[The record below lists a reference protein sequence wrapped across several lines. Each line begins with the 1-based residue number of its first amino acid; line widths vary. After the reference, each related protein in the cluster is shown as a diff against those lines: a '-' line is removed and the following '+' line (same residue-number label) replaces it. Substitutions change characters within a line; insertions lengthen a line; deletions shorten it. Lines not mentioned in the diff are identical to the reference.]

1 MTPNG
6 QKRPQEN
13 FMLKKLLRLILRAPS
28 HAAVSG
34 GWIPLLRTA
43 LSVIR
48 QEGLGSFFIK
58 LNRLLGFPSQVSHSA
73 ASVKS
78 VDVQRFSAAEAAS
91 VAVALGFQNH
101 ANPRVSIIVPVF
113 NQFILTIECLAA
125 IKRHPQMTSFELLLV
140 DDASTDE
147 TKTVLPSISGLQYL
161 RNVSNLGYLHSCN
174 SAIQLARG
182 DYVYF
187 LNNDTQVQKD
197 WLDPLVARLDAMP
210 TIGVVGSML
219 LFPDGRLQEAGAR
232 LITPADKN
240 QGELIGE
247 LIGLGCATS
256 DPSYQFAREVEYCS
270 GASLMVRRDLL
281 TTMDGLDTRYAPA
294 YFEDADLAYS
304 ARRAGYRVYYEPL
317 SEVVHHLSASVSR
330 NSNYKKNLVARN
342 AKAFLNKWD
351 NEITLNR
358 RIRSIAFYL
367 PQYHPIPENDEWWGK
382 GFTEWANVTKAKPN
396 FTDHY
401 QPHVPSELG
410 FYDLRVPEIR
420 EEQANLAKEYGVS
433 GFCYYYYWFN
443 GKRLLSRPLDEILS
457 TGQPDFPFCLCWAN
471 ENWTR
476 TWDGQD
482 SHILIAQD
490 HSLEDDIAFIQGLFP
505 ALRDSRYIRIDGKP
519 LILIYKVALLPD
531 AAQTALTWRD
541 QCRAAGIGEIYLACV
556 HNSANP
562 ALNANPKVI
571 GLDAAVEF
579 PPSGKGVTKSTPHQL
594 LNVKFRGLC
603 YDYIAT
609 IKNFMQAKCPPY
621 VFFRGVMPS
630 WDNTARRQDSGH
642 IFLGSGPEAYAQ
654 WLESAAEWTA
664 RMHVG
669 DERIVFINA
678 WNEWAE
684 GNHLEPDK
692 KYGRA
697 YLEATRTVMQ
707 RYIRGDR

>member
-1 MTPNG
+1 
-6 QKRPQEN
+6 
-13 FMLKKLLRLILRAPS
+13 MLKKLLRLILKAPS

-34 GWIPLLRTA
+34 GWVPLLQTA

-48 QEGLGSFFIK
+48 QEGLGGFLVK
-58 LNRLLGFPSQVSHSA
+58 LNRLLGFPSQAGRSTERA
-73 ASVKS
+73 RS

-91 VAVALGFQNH
+91 LASALVFQNH
-101 ANPRVSIIVPVF
+101 ANPRVSIVVPVF

-125 IKRHPQMTSFELLLV
+125 INRHPQGTSFELLLV

-147 TKTVLPSISGLQYL
+147 TPAVLSSIAGLQYL
-161 RNVSNLGYLHSCN
+161 RNPSNLGYLHSCN
-174 SAIQLARG
+174 SALRLARG
-182 DYVYF
+182 EYVYF
-187 LNNDTQVQKD
+187 LNNDTQVQKE

-210 TIGVVGSML
+210 NIGVVGSML

-232 LITPADKN
+232 LIKPVDN
-240 QGELIGE
+240 DQGELIGE

-270 GASLMVRRDLL
+270 GASLMARRDLL
-281 TTMDGLDTRYAPA
+281 TAVGGLDTRYAPA

-304 ARRAGYRVYYEPL
+304 ARRAGYRVYYEPQ
-317 SEVVHHLSASVSR
+317 SEVVHHLSASV
-330 NSNYKKNLVARN
+330 NSNSDLKKTLVARN
-342 AKAFLNKWD
+342 AKTFLNKWD
-351 NEITLNR
+351 HEITLSR

-367 PQYHPIPENDEWWGK
+367 PQYHPTPENDEWWGK
-382 GFTEWANVTKAKPN
+382 GFTEWTNVTKAQPN
-396 FTDHY
+396 FAGHY
-401 QPHVPSELG
+401 QPHIPSELG
-410 FYDLRVPEIR
+410 FYDLRIPEVR
-420 EEQANLAKEYGVS
+420 EQQASLAGEYGVS

-443 GKRLLSRPLDEILS
+443 GKRLLSRPLDEILA

-482 SHILIAQD
+482 SHVLIAQN
-490 HSLEDDIAFIQGLFP
+490 HSLEDDIAFIQSLFP

-519 LILIYKVALLPD
+519 LILVYKVALLPD
-531 AAQTALTWRD
+531 AARTVLAWRD
-541 QCRAAGIGEIYLACV
+541 QCRVAGIGEIYLACV

-562 ALNANPKVI
+562 ALNADPGMI
-571 GLDAAVEF
+571 GFDAAIEF
-579 PPSGKGVTKSTPHQL
+579 PPSGRGVINSPPRQL

-609 IKNFMQAKCPPY
+609 MKKFMHAKCPPY
-621 VFFRGVMPS
+621 MFFRGVMPS

-642 IFLGSGPEAYAQ
+642 IFLGSSPQAYAQ
-654 WLESAAEWTA
+654 WLETAAEWTA

-669 DERIVFINA
+669 DERLLFINA

-684 GNHLEPDK
+684 GNHLEPDRK
-692 KYGRA
+692 NGRA

-707 RYIRGDR
+707 RHNR

>member
-1 MTPNG
+1 
-6 QKRPQEN
+6 
-13 FMLKKLLRLILRAPS
+13 MLKKLLQLILRAPS

-34 GWIPLLRTA
+34 GWVPLLRTA
-43 LSVIR
+43 LSVVR
-48 QEGLGSFFIK
+48 QEGFGGFLVK
-58 LNRLLGFPSQVSHSA
+58 LNRLLGSPLQASRSA
-73 ASVKS
+73 EPVKS

-91 VAVALGFQNH
+91 VASALVFQNH

-125 IKRHPQMTSFELLLV
+125 INRHPQVTSFELLLV

-147 TKTVLPSISGLQYL
+147 TQTVLPSISGLQYL
-161 RNVSNLGYLHSCN
+161 RNASNLGYLHSCN
-174 SAIQLARG
+174 SALQLARG

-187 LNNDTQVQKD
+187 LNNDTQVQKE
-197 WLDPLVARLDAMP
+197 WLDPLVTRLDVMP
-210 TIGVVGSML
+210 NIGVVGSML

-232 LITPADKN
+232 LIKPVDKD

-247 LIGLGCATS
+247 LIGLGCVTS

-270 GASLMVRRDLL
+270 GASLMARRDLL
-281 TTMDGLDTRYAPA
+281 TAAGGLDTRYAPA
-294 YFEDADLAYS
+294 YFEDADLAYT
-304 ARRAGYRVYYEPL
+304 ARRAGYRVYYEPQ
-317 SEVVHHLSASVSR
+317 SEVVHHLSASV
-330 NSNYKKNLVARN
+330 NSNSDLKKTLVERN
-342 AKAFLNKWD
+342 AKTFLNKWD
-351 NEITLNR
+351 HEITLNR

-367 PQYHPIPENDEWWGK
+367 PQYHPTPENDEWWGK
-382 GFTEWANVTKAKPN
+382 GFTEWTNVTKAQPN
-396 FTDHY
+396 FAGHY
-401 QPHVPSELG
+401 QPHIPSELG
-410 FYDLRVPEIR
+410 FYDLRIPEVR
-420 EEQANLAKEYGVS
+420 EQQASLAREYGVF

-443 GKRLLSRPLDEILS
+443 GKRLLSRPLDEILA
-457 TGQPDFPFCLCWAN
+457 TGQPNFPFCLCWAN

-482 SHILIAQD
+482 SHILIAQN
-490 HSLEDDIAFIQGLFP
+490 HSLEDDIAFIQSLFP

-519 LILIYKVALLPD
+519 LILVYKVALLPD
-531 AAQTALTWRD
+531 AARTVLAWRD

-562 ALNANPKVI
+562 AVNADPGMI
-571 GLDAAVEF
+571 GFDAAVEF
-579 PPSGKGVTKSTPHQL
+579 PPSGRGVIKPPPRPF
-594 LNVKFRGLC
+594 LNAKFRGLC

-609 IKNFMQAKCPPY
+609 MKKFMHAKCPPY
-621 VFFRGVMPS
+621 KFFRGVMPS

-642 IFLGSGPEAYAQ
+642 IFLGSSPQAYAQ

-669 DERIVFINA
+669 DERLLFVNA

-684 GNHLEPDK
+684 GNHLEPDRK
-692 KYGRA
+692 NGHA

-707 RYIRGDR
+707 RHNR

>member
-1 MTPNG
+1 
-6 QKRPQEN
+6 
-13 FMLKKLLRLILRAPS
+13 MLKKLLRLILKAPS
-28 HAAVSG
+28 YAAVSG
-34 GWIPLLRTA
+34 GWVPLLRTA

-48 QEGLGSFFIK
+48 QEKLDGFLVK
-58 LNRLLGFPSQVSHSA
+58 LNRLLGSPPQVSHGA
-73 ASVKS
+73 ESVKS
-78 VDVQRFSAAEAAS
+78 VDVHRFSAAEAAS
-91 VAVALGFQNH
+91 AASTLVFQNY
-101 ANPRVSIIVPVF
+101 ASPRVSIIVPVF

-125 IKRHPQMTSFELLLV
+125 IKRHPQVTSFELLLV

-147 TKTVLPSISGLQYL
+147 TQAVLPSISGLRYL
-161 RNVSNLGYLHSCN
+161 RNASNLGYLHSCN
-174 SAIQLARG
+174 SALQLARG

-187 LNNDTQVQKD
+187 LNNDTQVQGE
-197 WLDPLVARLDAMP
+197 WLDPLVARLDVTP
-210 TIGVVGSML
+210 NIGVVGSML

-232 LITPADKN
+232 LIKPVDKD

-270 GASLMVRRDLL
+270 GASLMARRDLL
-281 TTMDGLDTRYAPA
+281 SAIGGLDTRYAPA

-317 SEVVHHLSASVSR
+317 SEVVHHLSASVNR
-330 NSNYKKNLVARN
+330 NSDLKKTLVARN

-351 NEITLNR
+351 REITLNR

-367 PQYHPIPENDEWWGK
+367 PQYHPTPENDEWWGK
-382 GFTEWANVTKAKPN
+382 GFTEWANVIKAQPN
-396 FTDHY
+396 FTGHY
-401 QPHVPSELG
+401 QPHLPSELG
-410 FYDLRVPEIR
+410 FYDLRIPEVR
-420 EEQANLAKEYGVS
+420 EQQASLAREYGVS

-457 TGQPDFPFCLCWAN
+457 TGEPDFPFCLCWAN

-482 SHILIAQD
+482 SHVLIAQN
-490 HSLEDDIAFIQGLFP
+490 HSTEDDIAFIQGLFP

-519 LILIYKVALLPD
+519 LILVYKVRLLPD
-531 AAQTALTWRD
+531 AAQTALAWRD

-562 ALNANPKVI
+562 ALNIDPKII
-571 GLDAAVEF
+571 GFDAAVEF
-579 PPSGKGVTKSTPHQL
+579 PPSGKGVTRPAPGPL
-594 LNVKFRGLC
+594 LNAKFRGLC
-603 YDYIAT
+603 YDYLTT
-609 IKNFMQAKCPPY
+609 IKNFMQTEGSPY
-621 VFFRGVMPS
+621 KFFRGVMPS

-642 IFLGSGPEAYAQ
+642 IFLGSSPEAYGH

-669 DERIVFINA
+669 DQRLLFINA

-684 GNHLEPDK
+684 GNHLEPDRK
-692 KYGRA
+692 NGRA
-697 YLEATRTVMQ
+697 YLEATRRVMQ
-707 RYIRGDR
+707 RYNR

>member
-1 MTPNG
+1 M
-6 QKRPQEN
+6 
-13 FMLKKLLRLILRAPS
+13 FKKILQLILGAPS
-28 HAAVSG
+28 YAAVSG
-34 GWIPLLRTA
+34 GWVPLLRTA
-43 LSVIR
+43 ISVLR
-48 QEGLGSFFIK
+48 REGLGGFLVK
-58 LNRLLGFPSQVSHSA
+58 LNRLLGFAPPANRSA
-73 ASVKS
+73 EPLKR
-78 VDVQRFSAAEAAS
+78 VDVQRFSAAEALNVAS
-91 VAVALGFQNH
+91 SLSFQSH
-101 ANPRVSIIVPVF
+101 ASPRVSIVIPVF

-125 IKRHPQMTSFELLLV
+125 IKRHPQTMSFELLLV
-140 DDASTDE
+140 DDASTDQ
-147 TKTVLPSISGLQYL
+147 TQAVLPSIPGLRYL
-161 RNVSNLGYLHSCN
+161 RNTSNVGFLHSCN
-174 SAIQLARG
+174 SALRLARG
-182 DYVYF
+182 DYIYF

-197 WLDPLVARLDAMP
+197 WLDPLGTRLDARP
-210 TIGVVGSML
+210 NIGVIGSML

-232 LITPADKN
+232 LIKPVDKD

-281 TTMDGLDTRYAPA
+281 TAVGGLDTRYAPA
-294 YFEDADLAYS
+294 YFEDADLAYA

-317 SEVVHHLSASVSR
+317 SEVVHHLSASAHK
-330 NSNYKKNLVARN
+330 NSDFKKNLVAQN
-342 AKAFLNKWD
+342 AKAFLNKWHD
-351 NEITLNR
+351 EIIFNR

-367 PQYHPIPENDEWWGK
+367 PQYHPTPENDEWWGK
-382 GFTEWANVTKAKPN
+382 GFTEWSNVATAKPN
-396 FTDHY
+396 FADHY
-401 QPHVPSELG
+401 QPHIPSDLG
-410 FYDLRVPEIR
+410 FYDLRIPEVR
-420 EEQANLAKEYGVS
+420 EQQASLAKEYGVS

-443 GKRLLSRPLDEILS
+443 GKRLLNRPLDEILS

-482 SHILIAQD
+482 SHILIAQN
-490 HSLEDDIAFIQGLFP
+490 HGMEDDIAFIQSLFP

-519 LILIYKVALLPD
+519 LILVYKVALLPD
-531 AAQTALTWRD
+531 AAQTALAWRA
-541 QCRAAGIGEIYLACV
+541 QSRAAGIGEIYLACV

-562 ALNANPKVI
+562 DLNVDPRMI
-571 GLDAAVEF
+571 GFDAAVEF
-579 PPSGKGVTKSTPHQL
+579 PPSGKGVIKPAPRPL
-594 LNVKFRGLC
+594 LNMKFRGLC
-603 YDYIAT
+603 YDYVAT

-621 VFFRGVMPS
+621 IFFRGVMPS

-642 IFLGSGPEAYAQ
+642 IFLGSSPDAYAH
-654 WLESAAEWTA
+654 WLESAADWTA

-697 YLEATRTVMQ
+697 YLEATRTAMQ
-707 RYIRGDR
+707 RYIQ